1 MASRHANPAKNRRV
15 MRAKTSPSVSP
26 IFIVF
31 GMSASFSMQRLK
43 LGSENTV
50 VEEKPAQHCPKQ
62 VFEFLVTLLK
72 EIHLPLAS
80 V

>member
-1 MASRHANPAKNRRV
+1 

-26 IFIVF
+26 ILILL

-50 VEEKPAQHCPKQ
+50 EEEKPAQHCPKQ
-62 VFEFLVTLLK
+62 EVEFLVTLL
-72 EIHLPLAS
+72 
-80 V
+80 